1 MIVNAP
7 SLQQTK
13 PLDVD
18 QSRNE
23 CEGQEVENV
32 AGIIT
37 NIINDIIDQCQDDV
51 QCGVCGKVFG
61 TETESQ
67 QHVDQC
73 VENNRNKDANEA
85 EVEVYQCGECG
96 KCFTKQNDSEIHIE
110 KEYTDRVAN
119 FALWFLKQHF

>member
-1 MIVNAP
+1 MVTLEEQVQVSPPSNSSLSDTSETVRIVNAP

-23 CEGQEVENV
+23 CEGQEVE
-32 AGIIT
+32 GIIT
-37 NIINDIIDQCQDDV
+37 NINKDIIDQCQDDV
-51 QCGVCGKVFG
+51 QCGVCGNFFG

-73 VENNRNKDANEA
+73 LER
-85 EVEVYQCGECG
+85 GEG
-96 KCFTKQNDSEIHIE
+96 NLGPGPSIYIILFVHT
-110 KEYTDRVAN
+110 
-119 FALWFLKQHF
+119 